1 MIETT
6 EKKTLYDRI
15 DERTPKLPF
24 DDAKEGFRQLV
35 ADIGKFYR
43 KHKGDKPQGII
54 MRTLSMMQIL
64 ILVGALVGLI
74 YCILWILTHL
84 LPW

>member
-1 MIETT
+1 MTETT
-6 EKKTLYDRI
+6 E
-15 DERTPKLPF
+15 KLPF

-35 ADIGKFYR
+35 ADIKLYWH

-54 MRTLSMMQIL
+54 MRTLSMLQIL